1 MKAVCIMKDYAAET
15 RRTLIVGVDRSFKK
29 RLIKFL
35 RSIRGGSLARQ
46 RARVNALL
54 RSDNRNNLCNNWFEQ
69 GLNRYDGG
77 QPL

>member
-1 MKAVCIMKDYAAET
+1 MKPVCIMKDYAAET
-15 RRTLIVGVDRSFKK
+15 RRKLIGNVDRSFKK

-54 RSDNRNNLCNNWFEQ
+54 RSDNRNNLRNNWFEQ